1 MNWEQSDSAR
11 FRAYDKQ
18 TGGKLRAFLK
28 SRLPVVDGKNIEEYA
43 LNASYK
49 EGCEFIVR
57 QLDDIISDEN
67 KQDDASSASFVSM

>member
-1 MNWEQSDSAR
+1 MAWDQSDSAR

-18 TGGKLRAFLK
+18 TNGKLRQFLR
-28 SRLPVVDGKNIEEYA
+28 SRLPVLDGKNIEEYA

-49 EGCEFIVR
+49 EGCEFILR

-67 KQDDASSASFVSM
+67 KPDDASSASFTSM